1 MQNENKDKKGN
12 KDKTA
17 KPAKKRITLTSAKKQ
32 LEEAKNEL
40 KEIEDKYLRLFADF
54 ENYKKRVRKENELLI
69 NTASENVMKALL
81 PVLDDFDR
89 AKNVSDDQNSEEKFS
104 EGVTL
109 VYEKLFSTLR
119 SLGLEKT
126 ECTNTE
132 FNPEEHEAIAEL
144 PASDESMRNKI
155 IDTVEKGYRLNSKII
170 RYPKVV
176 VGK

>member
-1 MQNENKDKKGN
+1 MQNEEKDKSEK
-12 KDKTA
+12 KDKSV
-17 KPAKKRITLTSAKKQ
+17 KPEKKRISFSGSKRQ
-32 LEEAKNEL
+32 LEEAKAEL
-40 KEIEDKYLRLFADF
+40 KEIEDKYLRLFAEF

-69 NTASENVMKALL
+69 ITASENVMKALL

-89 AKNVSDDQNSEEKFS
+89 AKNVSDNDSTEEKFS

-119 SLGLEKT
+119 SLGLVKK
-126 ECTNTE
+126 ECTNE
-132 FNPEEHEAIAEL
+132 DFNPEEHEAVAEL
-144 PASDESMRNKI
+144 PATDESMKNKI
-155 IDTVEKGYRLNSKII
+155 IDTVEKGYILNSKII